1 MQPARMEMAQDGARP
16 YRGARPPHLS
26 SETGG
31 GMTKPVT
38 VRIFSDYV

>member
-1 MQPARMEMAQDGARP
+1 MEMAQDGAGP
-16 YRGARPPHLS
+16 HRGARPARLNPD
-26 SETGG
+26 TGG